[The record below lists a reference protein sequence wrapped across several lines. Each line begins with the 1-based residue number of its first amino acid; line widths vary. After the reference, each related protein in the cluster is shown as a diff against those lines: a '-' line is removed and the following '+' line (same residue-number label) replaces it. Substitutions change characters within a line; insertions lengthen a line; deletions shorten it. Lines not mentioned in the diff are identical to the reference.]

1 MCSVPAADEAHATYN
16 KKQILPIHQARINSV
31 TGKNFTISNFLSVL
45 RILLIPPFLYYLNGG
60 EQMTAFIIMLV
71 AISSD
76 WFDGQV
82 ARWTNTVSDTGKIL
96 DPLADKLCALSTA
109 GYFLWT
115 GQLPLWF
122 ALFVLLR
129 DLAIFVG
136 GMYAKNRYKVITT
149 SLMTGKWAVG
159 FMAMMFVV
167 MVWPNPPFDAEQVK
181 DVLMY
186 VATVML
192 AISFIEYG
200 ARFVRILQGKPFY
213 NR

>member
-1 MCSVPAADEAHATYN
+1 M
-16 KKQILPIHQARINSV
+16 NSV
-31 TGKNFTISNFLSVL
+31 TGKYLTFSNFLSVL
-45 RILLIPPFLYYLNGG
+45 RIILIPAFLLYMHDG
-60 EQMTAFIIMLV
+60 QRTAAFVIMLV
-71 AISSD
+71 AISTD

-82 ARWTNTVSDTGKIL
+82 ARWTNTVSDMGKIL

-115 GQLPLWF
+115 GELPLWF

-129 DLAIFVG
+129 DLAIFTG
-136 GMYAKNRYKVITT
+136 GIYAKNRYKIITT

-167 MVWPNPPFDAEQVK
+167 MVWPNPPFDAAPVK
-181 DVLMY
+181 TALMY
-186 VATVML
+186 IATGML
-192 AISFIEYG
+192 AISFAEY
-200 ARFVRILQGKPFY
+200 AVRFLQIVQGKEVH

>member
-1 MCSVPAADEAHATYN
+1 M
-16 KKQILPIHQARINSV
+16 
-31 TGKNFTISNFLSVL
+31 TGKNFTFSNFLSVL
-45 RILLIPPFLYYLNGG
+45 RILLIPPFLYYLHGG
-60 EQMTAFIIMLV
+60 QGTVAFVIMLV
-71 AISSD
+71 AISTD

-82 ARWTNTVSDTGKIL
+82 ARRTNTVSDTGKIL

-122 ALFVLLR
+122 VLFVLLR

-136 GMYAKNRYKVITT
+136 GMYAKSRYKVLTT

-181 DVLMY
+181 ELLLY
-186 VATVML
+186 IATVML
-192 AISFIEYG
+192 AISFAEYVV
-200 ARFVRILQGKPFY
+200 RFVRIVQGKPFH